1 VLWVSLLMV
10 LVLVL
15 LVASNPVEVVVWWLV
30 VAMHTD
36 YTALRRPMMEQ
47 QTKMVVAVE
56 VVEAA
61 VSTL

>member
-1 VLWVSLLMV
+1 MV